1 MCDKEELLTPGQIE
15 EIELFRQI
23 QEDERDYYD
32 RLKDDEPQ
40 DPDK

>member
-1 MCDKEELLTPGQIE
+1 MKEDTKLTPSQIE

-23 QEDERDYYD
+23 QEDERDYYEP
-32 RLKDDEPQ
+32 LKDFEPQ

>member
-1 MCDKEELLTPGQIE
+1 MCEKPELTPSQIE

-23 QEDERDYYD
+23 QEDERDTYE

>member
-1 MCDKEELLTPGQIE
+1 MCDKELTPSQIE

-23 QEDERDYYD
+23 LEDERDYYD